1 MDFEKQLE
9 NAIQRGKSRA
19 GRQRSQAETE
29 QLNAEQFERLH
40 SKHRLNV
47 SDHIEKCVRNLADHF
62 PGFEI
67 ETIYGDRGWGAACF
81 RSDVSFQSGR
91 SRDSYS
97 RLELTVR
104 PPSSVR
110 VLELVAKGAIKNR
123 EIFNRNYYEAIAE
136 VDAAKFNELVDR
148 WIIEYAELYAA
159 ATA

>member
-1 MDFEKQLE
+1 MDFDKQLE
-9 NAIQRGKSRA
+9 NAIKRGKSRA
-19 GRQRSQAETE
+19 GKEQSDAAAE

-40 SKHRLNV
+40 SKHRLAV
-47 SDHIEKCVRNLADHF
+47 SDHIESCVRNLADHF

-67 ETIYGDRGWGAACF
+67 ETIYGERGWGAACF
-81 RSDVSFQSGR
+81 RSDVAFQSGR

-123 EIFNRNYYEAIAE
+123 ELFNRNYYEPIAE
-136 VDAAKFNELVDR
+136 VDSAKFIELVDR
-148 WIIEYAELYAA
+148 WVIEYAEMYAA